1 MSTTKN
7 FFQRVSEAQIKL
19 KAPKNQRNSFGN
31 YNYRSCEDILEAVK
45 PILNEAGLVLN
56 LSDEVVFVGERYY
69 VKATATIFDTES
81 DNLLVSTAYARE
93 ADTKK
98 GMDDS
103 QITGTASSYARKYAL
118 NGLMNIDDTK
128 DADTD
133 EHENTKRNYEK
144 KAAEKKAETPKPAE
158 KTAETKSA
166 IPKCE
171 NPECGN
177 RIFPIKKSNGE
188 TMSVSDV
195 VEYSKEH
202 YGGKIYCESCMKAKS
217 KAKGEANK

>member
-93 ADTKK
+93 AGEKK
-98 GMDDS
+98 GMDSS
-103 QITGTASSYARKYAL
+103 QVTGMASSYARKYAL

-144 KAAEKKAETPKPAE
+144 KAAAQKP
-158 KTAETKSA
+158 AETKSA

-177 RIFPIKKSNGE
+177 RIFPIKTSNGE

-202 YGGKIYCESCMKAKS
+202 FGGKIYCESCMKAKS